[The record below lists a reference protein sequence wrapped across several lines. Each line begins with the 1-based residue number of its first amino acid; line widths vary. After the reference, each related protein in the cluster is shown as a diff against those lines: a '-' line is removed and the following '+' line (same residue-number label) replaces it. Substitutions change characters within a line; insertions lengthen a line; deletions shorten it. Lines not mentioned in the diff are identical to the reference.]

1 MKTSA
6 TTSNTRLRPVK
17 GRCQKEDEED
27 VTMHDED
34 ENSVATTMGVRAN
47 VGGGPSRQRDF
58 ESTNGSVSG
67 NSFVLPKPLDD
78 SVDMKEDDD
87 ISTLTE
93 YSMDEEDDN
102 VSQTTTNTTWT
113 VVTTGTDS
121 TTVPTRNLLPGG
133 ALHRITKRSMI
144 PDNAMMRDNSRF
156 KRRRT
161 S

>member
-1 MKTSA
+1 MKTAA
-6 TTSNTRLRPVK
+6 TSSNTRLRPAK
-17 GRCQKEDEED
+17 GRCLKEEED
-27 VTMHDED
+27 VSMRDED
-34 ENSVATTMGVRAN
+34 DKSIATTMGVRAKFRSFA
-47 VGGGPSRQRDF
+47 SRTQGL
-58 ESTNGSVSG
+58 ESSNGFVSG
-67 NSFVLPKPLDD
+67 NSFVLPKPLDE

-133 ALHRITKRSMI
+133 TLNGMTKRSMV
-144 PDNAMMRDNSRF
+144 PDNALMRDNSKF